1 MRTRTPPTGRGR
13 CGHQPRRARRSDG
26 TKRPRHPFILPNLT
40 LPPTTAGSLH
50 FTQTHTCAQTHTVY
64 IDVDTAPFVY
74 FLVVVGE
81 VSCCR
86 TSRTA
91 TLHSLPSFSHLRSSI
106 HQGLLSVCVCVCVCE
121 CVRVWLNGFLLQAL
135 FIFC

>member
-26 TKRPRHPFILPNLT
+26 TKRPKHPFILPNLT

-86 TSRTA
+86 TSSHTSFI
-91 TLHSLPSFSHLRSSI
+91 TFVFPPSFI
-106 HQGLLSVCVCVCVCE
+106 HPSGFIVCVCVCVCE